1 MTFATVACFLCVCKP
16 KGWTKTCHNDRSVA
30 EWFNGHVF
38 LEGYEP
44 GIV

>member
-1 MTFATVACFLCVCKP
+1 MTFATVACFLGVSKP

-38 LEGYEP
+38 LDGYEP